1 MFLSPSRALGFLVS
15 INIAAG
21 KGVVFIKCNPS
32 RWSWIGVVKSPMD
45 FFEDGIFVSCSLSL
59 QLVHHYFESVLN
71 FSFPFLSLCTFCS
84 FLFKVIIISNHLRTR
99 SSFVSIKFI
108 SNRTFPEFSIFVQN
122 ISPLFGKS
130 SAIKLIQS
138 EPKDTRISP
147 DKRLFIRTLASPQ
160 RNSNL
165 SSRLISSFEGRGAFN
180 KRNISRRFQ
189 SQSASFVRD
198 ERLSPVSKATLF
210 TRKQCSQFA
219 RGS

>member
-71 FSFPFLSLCTFCS
+71 LSFPFLSLCTFCS

-108 SNRTFPEFSIFVQN
+108 VHPQTERSPNSPSSCKIFP
-122 ISPLFGKS
+122 LY
-130 SAIKLIQS
+130 
-138 EPKDTRISP
+138 
-147 DKRLFIRTLASPQ
+147 LASQ
-160 RNSNL
+160 VQLN
-165 SSRLISSFEGRGAFN
+165 
-180 KRNISRRFQ
+180 
-189 SQSASFVRD
+189 
-198 ERLSPVSKATLF
+198 
-210 TRKQCSQFA
+210 
-219 RGS
+219 